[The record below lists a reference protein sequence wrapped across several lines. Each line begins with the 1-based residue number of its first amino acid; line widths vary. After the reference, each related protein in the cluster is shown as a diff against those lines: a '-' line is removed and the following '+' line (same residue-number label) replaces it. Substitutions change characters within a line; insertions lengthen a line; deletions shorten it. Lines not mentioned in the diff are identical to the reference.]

1 VTDSVPDVLE
11 AAPADLQHVTAGPGP
26 RRRTPVGVWLP
37 ALLVAALV
45 SIPLLYLAV
54 RVADGGTPVLRDVLA
69 DRRTWEQLSR
79 TLVLGAAVTLASV
92 VIAVPGAWLTIRSD
106 MPARRTLGVLL
117 ALPLVIP
124 SYVGAFALLGALA
137 PGGLVNSA
145 LEAIGMDVRLPR
157 PEGFWGAFAS
167 LTLFTYPYLLLTV
180 QGALRNLGSAPEDAA
195 RTLGH
200 RPWLVFWRVTVPRLR
215 PSIGAGGLLVML
227 YVASDFGAVSL
238 MRYST
243 LTRAIYVQYQNAFDR
258 TPAAVLS
265 LLLVLLT
272 AMVVA
277 GEWRFS
283 RDRGGQFRSSAG
295 HPSLVALGRWR
306 RPAAAASWALVTLA
320 LFVPIAVT
328 AWWLVRGLASGQQL
342 DVGWSAALNSFQA
355 GALGAV
361 ACVVCGL
368 PVALWAVRH
377 RSRLGLLVDR
387 VAHVGFA
394 LPGIVVALSL
404 VFFGIRV
411 VRPIYQ
417 TLFLLVGAYVV
428 LFLPQALGALR
439 ASLHQISPDVVSAAR
454 TLGATRWVAFRRVVL
469 PLTRQGSL
477 AGAAL
482 VFLTVVKELPATLL
496 LSPPGFNTLATRVW
510 QATTDAFYARAAVPA
525 LVLILLGSV
534 PLALLVSRDR
544 S

>member
-1 VTDSVPDVLE
+1 MTRPAVNGLE
-11 AAPADLQHVTAGPGP
+11 AAPARLQPVDGRAP
-26 RRRTPVGVWLP
+26 RRRAPAWVWVP
-37 ALLVAALV
+37 AMIVAALV
-45 SIPLLYLAV
+45 SIPLVYLLV
-54 RVADGGTPVLRDVLA
+54 RVGDGGTAIVGDVLS
-69 DRRTWEQLSR
+69 DRGTWEQLGR
-79 TLVLGAAVTLASV
+79 TALLGVSVTVASIL
-92 VIAVPGAWLTIRSD
+92 IAVPAAWLTVRTD
-106 MPARRTLGVLL
+106 LPGRRTLGVLL

-137 PGGLVNSA
+137 PGGLVESFLSA
-145 LEAIGMDVRLPR
+145 AGFDVQLPR
-157 PEGFWGAFAS
+157 PQGYWGAFAS
-167 LTLFTYPYLLLTV
+167 LTLFTYPYVLLMV
-180 QGALRNLGSAPEDAA
+180 RGALKAMGSAPEEAA

-200 RPWLVFWRVTVPRLR
+200 RPWSVFWRVTVPRLR
-215 PSIGAGGLLVML
+215 ASIGAGGLLVLL

-243 LTRAIYVQYQNAFDR
+243 FTRAIYVHYQNAFDR

-272 AMVVA
+272 AAVVA

-283 RDRGGQFRSSAG
+283 RDRGGQFRASVG
-295 HPSLVALGRWR
+295 RPVPVQLGAWRW
-306 RPAAAASWALVTLA
+306 PAASACWAVVVAALLLPV
-320 LFVPIAVT
+320 AVT
-328 AWWLVRGLASGQQL
+328 GWWLARGIESGQVL
-342 DVGWSAALNSFQA
+342 RVGWQAALHSVEA

-361 ACVVCGL
+361 ACVLAGL
-368 PVALWAVRH
+368 PVALWVVRH
-377 RSRLGLLVDR
+377 RSRLGTVVDR

-411 VRPIYQ
+411 ARPIYQ

-439 ASLHQISPDVVSAAR
+439 SSLQQMSPDVVSAAR
-454 TLGATRWVAFRRVVL
+454 TLGATRWQAFRRIVL
-469 PLTRQGSL
+469 PLTRQGAF

-496 LSPPGFNTLATRVW
+496 LAPTGFDTLATRVW
-510 QATTDAFYARAAVPA
+510 QATTGAFYAQAAIPA
-525 LVLILLGSV
+525 LGLIVLGSV
-534 PLALLVSRDR
+534 PLAFLVSRDPR
-544 S
+544 

>member
-1 VTDSVPDVLE
+1 MTDPRPGVLE
-11 AAPADLQHVTAGPGP
+11 AASADLQHVGAGAAP

-37 ALLVAALV
+37 ALLVAGLV

-54 RVADGGTPVLRDVLA
+54 RVADGGGSALGDVLA
-69 DRRTWEQLSR
+69 DQRTWEQLSR
-79 TLVLGAAVTLASV
+79 TLLLGAAVTLASIA
-92 VIAVPGAWLTIRSD
+92 IAVPAAWLTVRSD

-137 PGGLVNSA
+137 PGGLVNSM
-145 LEAIGMDVRLPR
+145 LEAVGIDMRLPR
-157 PEGFWGAFAS
+157 PQGFWGAFAS

-180 QGALRNLGSAPEDAA
+180 QGALRGLGSAPEEAA

-200 RPWLVFWRVTVPRLR
+200 TPGSVFWRVTVPRLR
-215 PSIGAGGLLVML
+215 PSIGAGSLLVML

-243 LTRAIYVQYQNAFDR
+243 LTRSIYVQYQNAFDR
-258 TPAAVLS
+258 TPAAVLG

-272 AMVVA
+272 AVVVA
-277 GEWRFS
+277 GEWWFS
-283 RDRGGQFRSSAG
+283 RDRGGQYRASAG
-295 HPSLVALGRWR
+295 HPGTVALGRWR
-306 RPAAAASWALVTLA
+306 WPAAVASWAIVTLG
-320 LFVPIAVT
+320 LFVPLAVT
-328 AWWLVRGLASGQQL
+328 AWWLVRGLASGQEL
-342 DVGWSAALNSFQA
+342 DVGWTAALNSVQA

-361 ACVVCGL
+361 ACVACGL

-411 VRPIYQ
+411 ARPIYQ

-439 ASLHQISPDVVSAAR
+439 SSLQQISPDVVSAAR
-454 TLGATRWVAFRRVVL
+454 TLGATRWAAFRRVVL
-469 PLTRQGSL
+469 PLTRQGAL
-477 AGAAL
+477 AGGAL

-525 LVLILLGSV
+525 LGLILLGSV
-534 PLALLVSRDR
+534 PLAVLVTRDR
-544 S
+544 N